1 MPHKEVPEEAG
12 FVQVP
17 QPDHVVHT
25 VHRSGV
31 HGPQATLNTLGDLV
45 LLEVGF
51 VHTRHQELDRFI
63 FSLIRHTVHTVALS
77 RITVHISR
85 FHCIADLEIG
95 HI

>member
-1 MPHKEVPEEAG
+1 MFCTDRMSQINVGGNVKRFCSLTEESLL
-12 FVQVP
+12 FLE
-17 QPDHVVHT
+17 
-25 VHRSGV
+25 
-31 HGPQATLNTLGDLV
+31 PQATLNTLGDLV

-77 RITVHISR
+77 RITVHISH